1 MSTPVKATQPP
12 PVPNWSLAETEDDEE
27 TMDLDDSSYVPG
39 FSGME
44 ESSIAESPRIPLKDV
59 PKYIV
64 YESCLLE
71 LFALCPSCNHKCT
84 VKTFARGTFLSV
96 KQNCLTCHLTKEW
109 NSQPKV
115 GSMVV
120 GNLHLSA
127 AIAFTGASFREVIK
141 VLNAL
146 KVKAISETAHY
157 KNVTTYLNPCIYNA
171 WKIHQ
176 AELFHSL
183 SQEEEVILGGDMRAD
198 SPGHSAKYG
207 SYTMMDMQS
216 GNIVDIQ
223 LVQSSE
229 VGGSTHMEK
238 GLIRS
243 LNLLENSG
251 VKISSIISDRHLQIQ
266 KFLREQKPEIKHFYD
281 VWHVAKGLSKKLE
294 ALSKERDCGK
304 VKNWRQS
311 IINHMYWSAT
321 TSATGQEIDAK
332 WTSLANHVQDVHTH
346 SNVLFPQCQHAA
358 LTGGQSSKW
367 FKPGTKVTGK
377 LEKILLDTRLL
388 KDIEKLSPHHQTSA
402 IEGFHSLI
410 LKFAPKNLVFS
421 FHGMLCRIC

>member
-1 MSTPVKATQPP
+1 
-12 PVPNWSLAETEDDEE
+12 
-27 TMDLDDSSYVPG
+27 
-39 FSGME
+39 
-44 ESSIAESPRIPLKDV
+44 
-59 PKYIV
+59 
-64 YESCLLE
+64 
-71 LFALCPSCNHKCT
+71 
-84 VKTFARGTFLSV
+84 
-96 KQNCLTCHLTKEW
+96 
-109 NSQPKV
+109 
-115 GSMVV
+115 
-120 GNLHLSA
+120 
-127 AIAFTGASFREVIK
+127 
-141 VLNAL
+141 
-146 KVKAISETAHY
+146 
-157 KNVTTYLNPCIYNA
+157 
-171 WKIHQ
+171 
-176 AELFHSL
+176 
-183 SQEEEVILGGDMRAD
+183 
-198 SPGHSAKYG
+198 
-207 SYTMMDMQS
+207 
-216 GNIVDIQ
+216 
-223 LVQSSE
+223 
-229 VGGSTHMEK
+229 GSTHMEK

-358 LTGGQSSKW
+358 LTENI
-367 FKPGTKVTGK
+367 FRLVTGK

-421 FHGMLCRIC
+421 FHGMLCREREQLQTQQGRPVYKIHFPKCKKGMYSVQALKKKPTYEYVEKLLNSLFTEVLLDPQPFTAELALVPVPPPLCAAFERPDKDEAIAGFVSRFSH